1 MAYLDFQPQETP
13 DRDWGRQHFIRLI
26 LINGLNSQKNALR
39 DKKLAQKLF

>member
-26 LINGLNSQKNALR
+26 FALR
-39 DKKLAQKLF
+39 CFYFPNLMKDIDTYLK